1 MGTPGA
7 GTRESSAS
15 NVDAAGSRASLIVA
29 ALGTGWVFTIAF
41 GLLGSAA
48 DPTFVLLGIGAPIA
62 MVVGIRRYHPAGR
75 GPWVAMGGAL
85 IIFLVG
91 VGLRVSFKTLGDLSA
106 SRSLLPDLVTLPGY
120 LLLGVGLLGIARIQR
135 GGRRDVDGLLDGAI
149 AALAALTLAWIYLV
163 NPALFHSNAPLSVR
177 VLLSCYPPLSVFLVA
192 IAARI
197 AFGCGQGVR
206 RAPAFYLLLVAMSA
220 MLVGD
225 VAYMLVETHLAS
237 IPNNL
242 LDVPYAMTYVAVITL
257 VLHPSMRELTEAAPE
272 EPDVP
277 GKGRLALIAV
287 ALGVPGLIT
296 VTRVEAR
303 PGDRVMLGAIV
314 VLLTAAA
321 TWRMLRAIRAY
332 ATSQERLAHLATH
345 DTLTGLP
352 NRMSVQ
358 TAVDL
363 TLASRGTDD
372 GLIALLFLDMD
383 RFKLVNDSRG
393 HGIGDELLVAVA
405 QRLTATT
412 RPGDLVARIGG
423 DEFVL
428 VVHGLR
434 TVADALEVGERT
446 RLAFGVPFI
455 VGNDE
460 IASTVSIGIAI
471 SDPSD
476 HSRDAESLLRDAD
489 TAVYQAKEAGR
500 DAVTVF
506 DTSMRDRATQR
517 LALEH
522 DLRRA
527 LELGELHLHYQPVV
541 KLPGGEI
548 EGFEALLRWAHP
560 TRGQIPPVAF
570 IPLAEDTGLIVPI
583 GAWVIREA
591 CRQLARWRKTLPNG
605 HQLTMAV
612 NLSARQ
618 LRDPEL
624 VQCVR
629 DALRDE
635 GLSPGSL
642 CLELTESLLMNN
654 AAAAADLLETLR
666 SLDVKLSIDDFG
678 TGYSS
683 LSYLRRFRVDN
694 VKIDQ
699 SFVDGLDDDDSSDET
714 LVAAILAMAKA
725 LRVATIAE
733 GVETPAQAERLH
745 ALGCQTAQ
753 GYLFSRPVPSDQ
765 VPAVAQRLGVV
776 RRLNLVRDSETA

>member
-15 NVDAAGSRASLIVA
+15 EVDTSGSRASVIVL
-29 ALGTGWVFTIAF
+29 ALGTAWVLAIAS
-41 GLLGSAA
+41 GILGSAA
-48 DPTFVLLGIGAPIA
+48 DLTFVLLGIGAPIA
-62 MVVGIRRYHPAGR
+62 MVIGIRRYHPAGR
-75 GPWVAMGGAL
+75 GPWIAMGCAL
-85 IIFLVG
+85 IMFLAG
-91 VGLRVSFKTLGDLSA
+91 VGLRVSFNTLGDLS
-106 SRSLLPDLVTLPGY
+106 STRSLLPDLVTIPGY

-163 NPALFHSNAPLSVR
+163 NPALFHSDAPLSVR
-177 VLLSCYPPLSVFLVA
+177 LLLSCYPPLSVFLVA

-197 AFGCGQGVR
+197 AFGSGQGIR
-206 RAPAFYLLLVAMSA
+206 RAPAYSLLLGAMSA

-225 VAYMLVETHLAS
+225 VMYMLVETHVAS

-242 LDVPYAMTYVAVITL
+242 LDVPYALTYVAVIAL

-272 EPDVP
+272 EPAVP
-277 GKGRLALIAV
+277 GRGRLAFIAV

-296 VTRVEAR
+296 VTRVDAR
-303 PGDRVMLGAIV
+303 PGDRIMLAAIV

-332 ATSQERLAHLATH
+332 ATSQERLAHQATH

-352 NRMSVQ
+352 NRTFVQ

-363 TLASRGTDD
+363 TLAGRRPDD

-393 HGIGDELLVAVA
+393 HGLGDELLQAVA
-405 QRLTATT
+405 ERLTATT
-412 RPGDLVARIGG
+412 RPGDLVARVGG
-423 DEFVL
+423 DEFVV

-446 RLAFGVPFI
+446 RLAFGVPFT
-455 VGNDE
+455 VRHDE
-460 IASTVSIGIAI
+460 IASSVSIGIAI
-471 SDPSD
+471 SDPAD
-476 HSRDAESLLRDAD
+476 PSRDAEALLRDAD
-489 TAVYQAKEAGR
+489 TAMYQAKEAGR

-506 DTSMRDRATQR
+506 DGSMRDRATQR

-522 DLRRA
+522 DLRQA
-527 LELGELHLHYQPVV
+527 LERGELHLHYQPVV

-560 TRGQIPPVAF
+560 TRGQIPPVVF
-570 IPLAEDTGLIVPI
+570 IPVAEDTGLIVPI

-591 CRQLARWRKTLPNG
+591 SRQLGRWRKTLPNG
-605 HQLTMAV
+605 RQLTMAV

-618 LRDPEL
+618 LRDPHL
-624 VQCVR
+624 VECVR
-629 DALRDE
+629 DALHDE
-635 GLSPGSL
+635 GLSQGSL

-654 AAAAADLLETLR
+654 AAAATDLLETLR
-666 SLDVKLSIDDFG
+666 ALDVKLSIDDFG

-694 VKIDQ
+694 VKIDR

-733 GVETPAQAERLH
+733 GVETPAQAERLY

-753 GYLFSRPVPSDQ
+753 GYLFSRPVPADQ
-765 VPAVAQRLGVV
+765 IPTVAQRLGVV
-776 RRLNLVRDSETA
+776 RGLNLVRNSEIA

>member
-1 MGTPGA
+1 MP
-7 GTRESSAS
+7 
-15 NVDAAGSRASLIVA
+15 DAPGSRASMIVA
-29 ALGTGWVFTIAF
+29 AVGTGWVLAIAL

-48 DPTFVLLGIGAPIA
+48 ELTFVLLGLGAPIA
-62 MVVGIRRYHPAGR
+62 MIVGICRSHPVGR
-75 GPWVAMGGAL
+75 APWIAMGSALIAFLVGGAL
-85 IIFLVG
+85 
-91 VGLRVSFKTLGDLSA
+91 RVSSETLGDLSS

-135 GGRRDVDGLLDGAI
+135 GGRRDIDGLLDGAI

-163 NPALFHSNAPLSVR
+163 NPALFHSDAPLSVR

-197 AFGCGQGVR
+197 AFGSGHGVR
-206 RAPAFYLLLVAMSA
+206 RAPAYYLLLGAMLA

-225 VAYMLVETHLAS
+225 VMYMLVETNVAS
-237 IPNNL
+237 IPQNL
-242 LDVPYAMTYVAVITL
+242 LDVPYAMTYVAVIAL
-257 VLHPSMRELTEAAPE
+257 VLHPSMRDLTEAAPE
-272 EPDVP
+272 EPAVP
-277 GKGRLALIAV
+277 GRGRLAFVAV

-303 PGDRVMLGAIV
+303 PGDRIMLTVIV
-314 VLLTAAA
+314 VLLTATA

-332 ATSQERLAHLATH
+332 ATSQERLAHQATH

-352 NRMSVQ
+352 NRTFVQ
-358 TAVDL
+358 HTVDA
-363 TLASRGTDD
+363 TLATRSADD
-372 GLIALLFLDMD
+372 GLIALLFLDID
-383 RFKLVNDSRG
+383 RFKLVNDSQG
-393 HGIGDELLVAVA
+393 HGLGDELLRAVA
-405 QRLTATT
+405 ARLKATT
-412 RPGDLVARIGG
+412 RPGDLVARVGG
-423 DEFVL
+423 DEFVV

-446 RLAFGVPFI
+446 RLAFAVPFT
-455 VGNDE
+455 VREDE
-460 IASTVSIGIAI
+460 IASSVSIGIAV
-471 SDPSD
+471 SDPAD
-476 HSRDAESLLRDAD
+476 PLRDAEALLRDAD
-489 TAVYQAKEAGR
+489 TAMYQAKEAGR

-506 DTSMRDRATQR
+506 DASMRDRATQR

-522 DLRRA
+522 DLRQA
-527 LELGELHLHYQPVV
+527 LERGELHLHYQPVV
-541 KLPGGEI
+541 KLPDGEI
-548 EGFEALLRWAHP
+548 KGFEALLRWAHP
-560 TRGQIPPVAF
+560 TRGQIPPIAF
-570 IPLAEDTGLIVPI
+570 IPVAEDTGLIVPI

-591 CRQLARWRKTLPNG
+591 CRQLAQWRKTLPNG
-605 HQLTMAV
+605 RRLTMAV

-618 LRDPEL
+618 LRDPQL

-629 DALRDE
+629 NALHDE
-635 GLSPGSL
+635 GLSPGAL

-694 VKIDQ
+694 VKIDR

-725 LRVATIAE
+725 LRVATVAE
-733 GVETPAQAERLH
+733 GVETTTQAERLH

-753 GYLFSRPVPSDQ
+753 GYLFSRPVPADQ
-765 VPAVAQRLGVV
+765 VPSVADRLGVV
-776 RRLNLVRDSETA
+776 RGLNLVRDSEIA

>member
-1 MGTPGA
+1 MT
-7 GTRESSAS
+7 
-15 NVDAAGSRASLIVA
+15 VA
-29 ALGTGWVFTIAF
+29 ALGTAWVLAIAF
-41 GLLGSAA
+41 GILGSAA
-48 DPTFVLLGIGAPIA
+48 DATFVLLGIGAPIA
-62 MVVGIRRYHPAGR
+62 MVIGIRRYRPAGR
-75 GPWVAMGGAL
+75 APWVAMGCAL
-85 IIFLVG
+85 LTFLVG
-91 VGLRVSFKTLGDLSA
+91 VGLRVSFKTLGDLS
-106 SRSLLPDLVTLPGY
+106 STRSLLPDLVTIPGY

-135 GGRRDVDGLLDGAI
+135 GGRRDIDGLLDGAI

-163 NPALFHSNAPLSVR
+163 NPALFHSDAPLSVR

-197 AFGCGQGVR
+197 AFGSGRGVR
-206 RAPAFYLLLVAMSA
+206 RAPAYFLLLGAMSA

-225 VAYMLVETHLAS
+225 VMYMLVETHVAS
-237 IPNNL
+237 IPTNL
-242 LDVPYAMTYVAVITL
+242 LDVPYALTYVLVITL

-272 EPDVP
+272 EPAVP
-277 GKGRLALIAV
+277 GRGRLAFVAI
-287 ALGVPGLIT
+287 ALGVPALIT
-296 VTRVEAR
+296 VTRVDAR
-303 PGDRVMLGAIV
+303 PGDRIMLTVIV

-332 ATSQERLAHLATH
+332 ATSQERLEHQATH

-352 NRMSVQ
+352 NRTFVQ
-358 TAVDL
+358 HAVDEA
-363 TLASRGTDD
+363 LARQGPDD
-372 GLIALLFLDMD
+372 GLIALVFLDMD
-383 RFKLVNDSRG
+383 RFKLVNDSQG
-393 HGIGDELLVAVA
+393 HGLGDELLCAVA
-405 QRLTATT
+405 HRLTSTT
-412 RPGDLVARIGG
+412 RPGDLVARVGG
-423 DEFVL
+423 DEFVI

-446 RLAFGVPFI
+446 RLSFGVPFA
-455 VGNDE
+455 VRDDE
-460 IASTVSIGIAI
+460 IASSVSIGIAI
-471 SDPSD
+471 SDPTD
-476 HSRDAESLLRDAD
+476 PTRDAESLLRDAD
-489 TAVYQAKEAGR
+489 TAMYQAKEAGR

-506 DTSMRDRATQR
+506 DESMRDRATQR

-522 DLRRA
+522 DLRQA
-527 LELGELHLHYQPVV
+527 LERGELHLHYQPVV

-570 IPLAEDTGLIVPI
+570 IPVAEDTGLIVPI

-591 CRQLARWRKTLPNG
+591 CRQLGRWRKTLPNG
-605 HQLTMAV
+605 RQLTMAV

-618 LRDPEL
+618 LRDPDL
-624 VQCVR
+624 VQTVR

-666 SLDVKLSIDDFG
+666 ALDVKLSIDDFG

-694 VKIDQ
+694 VKIDR

-725 LRVATIAE
+725 LRVATVAE
-733 GVETPAQAERLH
+733 GVETPMQAERLH

-753 GYLFSRPVPSDQ
+753 GYLFSRPVPADQ
-765 VPAVAQRLGVV
+765 VPAVAQQLGVV
-776 RRLNLVRDSETA
+776 RGLNLVRDSEIA